1 VTPEPVSAEGS
12 CRLHRQLAAAPG
24 SESPPTTLS
33 NVVQGGRD
41 PSAAADASSATKRK
55 SLPSST
61 ALLVMTRK
69 GTVSALPREPNS
81 THSLLSVH
89 TRSQLEVRALS
100 RLAANAELTPPR
112 QAVMCLLAT
121 SKQGRSQTAA
131 HGRKRACQRPGRPES
146 CSSSRWGRVA
156 FAAAFCARAGA
167 RVATP
172 GTCVG
177 ASGRRLLRGASRA
190 REPLHSRAGGQQIAA
205 VVNAAVSK
213 TGFGSFRSDEGSN
226 PSPSAGRSERSA

>member
-1 VTPEPVSAEGS
+1 MTPEPVSAEGS

-112 QAVMCLLAT
+112 QAVGLRPVADLRHLTPAGRGWSLAGPPTRASNRGPLPAAVEAKTRMPYEQSRLGCLA
-121 SKQGRSQTAA
+121 SR
-131 HGRKRACQRPGRPES
+131 RKRSSCEGRTS
-146 CSSSRWGRVA
+146 D
-156 FAAAFCARAGA
+156 AA
-167 RVATP
+167 
-172 GTCVG
+172 
-177 ASGRRLLRGASRA
+177 RRLRSRTARKRTRGASVPCA
-190 REPLHSRAGGQQIAA
+190 P
-205 VVNAAVSK
+205 
-213 TGFGSFRSDEGSN
+213 SDG
-226 PSPSAGRSERSA
+226 ATAHL